1 MTSIRSLALFNG
13 DPCVVMWLVG
23 TATVTTQALT
33 ATSDTAN
40 EEWGLLS
47 GQNRGLRLGHQRGLF
62 HGHGHDQ
69 TPAKRLPW
77 TARPGLPARNGQAG
91 HPEARLVPRPP
102 ALGLYM
108 RTCV

>member
-40 EEWGLLS
+40 EDWGLLS

-62 HGHGHDQ
+62 HGHGQ
-69 TPAKRLPW
+69 SAATGNPANGSVDARRESRS
-77 TARPGLPARNGQAG
+77 THGARP
-91 HPEARLVPRPP
+91 HPRLV
-102 ALGLYM
+102 L
-108 RTCV
+108 